1 MKKVLALALALVMA
15 LSMSAMAFAA
25 DAVSECG
32 VCGSKF
38 ADAEDFAE
46 HVKECKAPEAA
57 APIVNSCPKC
67 GRQFAD
73 EAIYNEHVNSCK
85 INDQGGKVD
94 LTIQELLNMLVDL
107 LKSSMTQWDQVETVI
122 VKLVDF
128 LQNIGTAAVSEADV
142 KGAVADLE
150 AALADAK
157 IPGVEDILNTLK
169 QKIKDLYAGEVATTV
184 VEETTVAEPAADTG
198 SSSVG
203 IAVFAAVSVAAA
215 AAYVCTKKSK

>member
-15 LSMSAMAFAA
+15 FSMSAMAFAA
-25 DAVSECG
+25 DETTTTTVAAEAEEPIK
-32 VCGSKF
+32 VCPVCNNEF
-38 ADAEDFAE
+38 RDAGAYNDHIAIC
-46 HVKECKAPEAA
+46 KEVDNGG
-57 APIVNSCPKC
+57 IVANIS
-67 GRQFAD
+67 
-73 EAIYNEHVNSCK
+73 
-85 INDQGGKVD
+85 
-94 LTIQELLNMLVDL
+94 IQEILNALIELIKLAPSIDFSV
-107 LKSSMTQWDQVETVI
+107 VESII

-128 LQNIGTAAVSEADV
+128 VQNIGTAAVSEAEV

-150 AALADAK
+150 AALGDVE
-157 IPGVEDILNTLK
+157 IPAISDLLNALK

-184 VEETTVAEPAADTG
+184 EATTAAEEIVETG